1 MFQFDERIQPRFTL
15 TQTNTIVCTV
25 AGAGAPVDSHVSRT
39 GAGSALH
46 HALTS
51 RESTVLLARE
61 LQTMRQ
67 TEV

>member
-1 MFQFDERIQPRFTL
+1 MA
-15 TQTNTIVCTV
+15 
-25 AGAGAPVDSHVSRT
+25 AGAGAPVDSQVSRT
-39 GAGSALH
+39 GEGSALH